1 MSMASLK
8 DFTVDELV
16 DYLEVNWVSEGV
28 VQNFEKNRVSGA
40 AFLRLMEDD
49 LRELAPLI
57 GKRTSIRE
65 LLKHSKQVCFHA
77 LPT

>member
-1 MSMASLK
+1 MSTASLK

-16 DYLEVNWVSEGV
+16 DYLEVNGVSEGV
-28 VQNFEKNRVSGA
+28 VQNFEKIDLVALPFFDSWRD
-40 AFLRLMEDD
+40 E

-57 GKRTSIRE
+57 GERTSVRE